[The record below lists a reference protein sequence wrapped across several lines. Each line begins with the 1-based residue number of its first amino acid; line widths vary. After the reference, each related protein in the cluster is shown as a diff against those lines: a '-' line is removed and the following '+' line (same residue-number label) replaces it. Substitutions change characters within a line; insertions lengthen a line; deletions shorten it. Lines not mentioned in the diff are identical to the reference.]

1 MGETKWIKEENFG
14 VWLQSVDVI
23 CIAIPAAKLLVE
35 VLKQFA
41 TTSASWCCLI
51 ML

>member
-1 MGETKWIKEENFG
+1 LDDSEDLALSITSMGETKWIKEENFG

-35 VLKQFA
+35 VLKQ
-41 TTSASWCCLI
+41 
-51 ML
+51 